1 MSNTNQQIVVSTLKQ
16 HIANYIRIDN
26 QVREINTKLLELKKQ
41 REIVEELVVETIQSN
56 KLEKMNVCLPNGTL
70 NYVEKE
76 THTPLSAN
84 FVNRSILRY
93 FTEFYGDSY
102 TTTQAQQQ
110 TDKIMNY
117 ILSQRETNKTYHL
130 KRTITKY

>member
-56 KLEKMNVCLPNGTL
+56 KLEKTFMNLISKN
-70 NYVEKE
+70 
-76 THTPLSAN
+76 
-84 FVNRSILRY
+84 
-93 FTEFYGDSY
+93 
-102 TTTQAQQQ
+102 
-110 TDKIMNY
+110 KIF
-117 ILSQRETNKTYHL
+117 NKL
-130 KRTITKY
+130 